1 MLAGLLEL
9 FGNLGWTLLHS
20 LWQGTLAC
28 LAVIVFRVLSPS
40 SASSTRY
47 LFQSAMLAACLTAF
61 IATFSVYQ
69 FSSSQM
75 GGGPVL
81 NQLGFDA
88 GSADILGFAVAS
100 QANDYGTGFETL
112 LSRYAP
118 LIGAVWCLGFSVL
131 SVHYA
136 RRLNATQKLRTMGLS
151 PVPTE
156 LTHQLDHLVN
166 KIGLRRNV
174 GIHVSNRVRGPLT
187 LGALKPIILVPAS
200 FLTRLHQDEIEA
212 ILLHELA
219 HIHRHDYLVNLV
231 QTAIRS
237 IFFYHPAISYISRK
251 IDEDR
256 EYACDDFAV
265 ATTQNPIA
273 LARGLAT
280 TRIALSKAQFGMAA
294 DGNDT
299 PLIGRLKRLTGHDTS
314 RSDQGAVVIPLAAFG
329 IIAFAFLQVAGAN
342 MTAQAAPQTDH
353 SRYDKQ
359 SYRFEHVE
367 ISGTT
372 VTAKITDDGRRWI
385 LRDEVWLDLDIDPRA
400 LEKLKATSV
409 SAGEMP
415 QPPEPPTPPNYVTS
429 SQGSVDLMGGADE
442 LNEAANQQRLKQFEI
457 DMQYFDAEMQLY
469 REELED
475 YVESANRADIKNVE
489 ARAERL
495 FERSMERAERNRE
508 IAEQHAEDERE
519 RTQDRSERKREQAE
533 DQAARARLEA
543 DPNYERHQVFQAALV
558 ELLITDGYIS
568 SSVDEFDVKYSSK
581 AMYVNGAKVS
591 ENAMEN
597 YCDIM
602 SKAGLKKANQSHIIM
617 ENGGRSFS
625 IHTHGK

>member
-1 MLAGLLEL
+1 MLAGLVEL

-28 LAVIVFRVLSPS
+28 LAVIIFRVLSPS
-40 SASSTRY
+40 SAPSARY
-47 LFQSAMLAACLTAF
+47 LFQTAMLAACLIAF

-69 FSSSQM
+69 FSVTQM
-75 GGGPVL
+75 GGGEAL
-81 NQLGFDA
+81 NQLSFDVGSADVFGFDA
-88 GSADILGFAVAS
+88 ASKGTDSAVGLEA
-100 QANDYGTGFETL
+100 L

-118 LIGAVWCLGFSVL
+118 LMGAVWCLGFSVL

-156 LTHQLDHLVN
+156 LTHQLDRLVN

-174 GIHVSNRVRGPLT
+174 GIYVSKRVRGPLT

-273 LARGLAT
+273 LARGLAN
-280 TRIALSKAQFGMAA
+280 TRIALSEAQFAMAA
-294 DGNDT
+294 DGKDT

-314 RSDQGAVVIPLAAFG
+314 RRDQGAVVIPLAAFG
-329 IIAFAFLQVAGAN
+329 LIAFAFLQVAGTN
-342 MTAQAAPQTDH
+342 MTAQAAPQTDQARH
-353 SRYDKQ
+353 DKKN
-359 SYRFEHVE
+359 YRFEHVE
-367 ISGTT
+367 MNGMT

-385 LRDEVWLDLDIDPRA
+385 LRDQVWLDLDSDPRA
-400 LEKLKATSV
+400 MENLKAMPV

-415 QPPEPPTPPNYVTS
+415 QPPEPPKPPNYKTS
-429 SQGSVDLMGGADE
+429 TQGSAKLLGGADGW
-442 LNEAANQQRLKQFEI
+442 NEAANRQRLKQFEI
-457 DMQYFDAEMQLY
+457 DMQYFDAEMRLY
-469 REELED
+469 QENLED
-475 YVESANRADIKNVE
+475 YVEAANNADIEKIE
-489 ARAERL
+489 ARV
-495 FERSMERAERNRE
+495 
-508 IAEQHAEDERE
+508 
-519 RTQDRSERKREQAE
+519 ERKMEQAE
-533 DQAARARLEA
+533 DQAERARIEA
-543 DPNYERHQVFQAALV
+543 EPDYERHQVFQIALV
-558 ELLITDGYIS
+558 EQLITDGYIS
-568 SSVDEFDVKYSSK
+568 SSVDDFSVKYSSK
-581 AMYVNGAKVS
+581 SMYVNGAKVS
-591 ENAMEN
+591 EATMEN

-602 SKAGLKKANQSHIIM
+602 SEAGLKKASQSHIIM